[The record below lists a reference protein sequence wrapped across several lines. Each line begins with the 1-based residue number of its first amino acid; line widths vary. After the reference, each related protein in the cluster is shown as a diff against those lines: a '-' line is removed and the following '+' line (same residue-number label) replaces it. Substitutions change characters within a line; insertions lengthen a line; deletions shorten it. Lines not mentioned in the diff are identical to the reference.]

1 MQPQDHASIYRQV
14 IDAISRNDATALDQ
28 FHAEGGMPLKARA
41 LQKERQSVRRED
53 DLDRVRNLERQ
64 IAQVDAEIDQ
74 RVYALYGLTEEEIKI
89 VEGSCPPSRPSPIRR
104 SRIGEGEYSVLMK
117 TLILVQCSVISLL
130 KSVFDFGGDA
140 QRAEGV

>member
-1 MQPQDHASIYRQV
+1 MKYFHGIVNASIAQERPAHDEIV
-14 IDAISRNDATALDQ
+14 RLV
-28 FHAEGGMPLKARA
+28 EKMLA

-89 VEGSCPPSRPSPIRR
+89 VEG
-104 SRIGEGEYSVLMK
+104 G
-117 TLILVQCSVISLL
+117 
-130 KSVFDFGGDA
+130 
-140 QRAEGV
+140 